1 MIQKGWLI
9 WSKRRGS
16 CSLMHLSA
24 PRNLLKLERSSCC
37 EAGSCGC
44 GIPSCLVRWSLSSN
58 FANLFFSLLLLLCS
72 PHLSILKT
80 VCHLDTS
87 CTQNIVAD
95 WDVPS
100 SQEIFLCLTE
110 SRFIFTPGSFC
121 GLRQVIPFLGHMHF
135 CKFYTSFLQKYIC
148 VHVCLMKRL
157 SRASKF
163 GAPW

>member
-9 WSKRRGS
+9 WSKRLGP

-24 PRNLLKLERSSCC
+24 PRNLLKLEPSSCC

-58 FANLFFSLLLLLCS
+58 FANLFFSLLLLLYS
-72 PHLSILKT
+72 PHLNILNT
-80 VCHLDTS
+80 IWHLDTLS
-87 CTQNIVAD
+87 TQNIVAG

-110 SRFIFTPGSFC
+110 SGFIFTPGSFC

-135 CKFYTSFLQKYIC
+135 CKLYTSFPQKYIC